1 MVATAL
7 ALHTDD
13 MTGDELG
20 TTAVGPCDV
29 ILSIERRVTMN
40 RIGSNS
46 VVPVC
51 ALLVALPLAGMPLV
65 AGPMNGTRHT
75 VIAASGTAAP
85 AGGNYTTFMHVTVNE
100 WSQIAFDASLGGPST
115 SGVFV
120 GDGTRTSMIAL
131 GGDPNPAA
139 ANFAFVGNSFFTADG
154 GVVFDAN
161 FTDTFRYDGRV
172 TIPLVQNGD
181 PAPGGGTVTP
191 LSRVTNGRG
200 TIAYQAS
207 VIGGTATQGIF
218 RTDGANTVVIASD
231 AGAAPTGGTFT
242 SLFTPAMNNRG
253 QVAFETEMTGGPAEF
268 AIVRGDGITLT
279 PVFVAD
285 QIAPGGATFQD
296 FGDPLINKQGQ
307 VVAVASLVNGAS
319 GAGLFIGDGA
329 NAVAIAL
336 DGQPAPKGG
345 SYSAS
350 FDKPLTT
357 NDRGE
362 VAFSARLRGGT
373 SPRGIFR
380 WNAGETT
387 TLALAGTIAPGTTGT
402 FASFGDM
409 KLGNDGR
416 VAFIGTLVPGVG
428 GVDFSNNMGI
438 WVGTS
443 DADLQL
449 VVRTGEVIDGK
460 VLMRLPSGLGQFDMN
475 DDAIV
480 WIGTFPSRST
490 AVVFSRTR
498 SESEDTQ
505 DRDSHHQR

>member
-1 MVATAL
+1 MDPRIRAAEAYLLAMRTGEVPATESAARFL
-7 ALHTDD
+7 AEDVKLNGATVWGRQGATLEGKKDVLYRI
-13 MTGDELG
+13 TGEWPN
-20 TTAVGPCDV
+20 T
-29 ILSIERRVTMN
+29 
-40 RIGSNS
+40 
-46 VVPVC
+46 PVYVKGFWSEPRLEGDKVKID
-51 ALLVALPLAGMPLV
+51 ATFPAMGMEVKPVLITKIV
-65 AGPMNGTRHT
+65 
-75 VIAASGTAAP
+75 
-85 AGGNYTTFMHVTVNE
+85 
-100 WSQIAFDASLGGPST
+100 D
-115 SGVFV
+115 
-120 GDGTRTSMIAL
+120 
-131 GGDPNPAA
+131 
-139 ANFAFVGNSFFTADG
+139 ADG
-154 GVVFDAN
+154 NIVEQYKPEPPKRRIPADTIRARM
-161 FTDTFRYDGRV
+161 FTR
-172 TIPLVQNGD
+172 
-181 PAPGGGTVTP
+181 
-191 LSRVTNGRG
+191 
-200 TIAYQAS
+200 
-207 VIGGTATQGIF
+207 
-218 RTDGANTVVIASD
+218 
-231 AGAAPTGGTFT
+231 AAPTGGTFT

-362 VAFSARLRGGT
+362 VAFSARLKGGT